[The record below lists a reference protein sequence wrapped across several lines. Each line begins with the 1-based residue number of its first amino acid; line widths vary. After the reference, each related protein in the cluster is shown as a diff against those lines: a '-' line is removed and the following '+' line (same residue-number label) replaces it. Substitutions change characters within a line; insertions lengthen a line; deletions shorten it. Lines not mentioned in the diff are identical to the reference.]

1 MSKRMRWE
9 RLRHERRPKLKIK
22 DEIEGMAGDFAAR
35 WLDRRE
41 AWLEKQKLRIRKPAR
56 IKQRGVDE

>member
-9 RLRHERRPKLKIK
+9 RLRYERKPKLNIR
-22 DEIEGMAGDFAAR
+22 DEIEGMAGDFTAG

-41 AWLEKQKLRIRKPAR
+41 AWLEKQKLRTRKPAR
-56 IKQRGVDE
+56 IKQRR